1 MTMMLGFWDI
11 APVVYLV
18 GLVIA
23 FVLVFDRLAR
33 PNCYRIPFAI
43 FVAAFWPIAVVIAV
57 MLYVEGLLCSIK
69 DWIIGED

>member
-1 MTMMLGFWDI
+1 MMLEFWDI
-11 APVVYLV
+11 APILYCV

-33 PNCYRIPFAI
+33 PNCYRIPFAL
-43 FVAAFWPIAVVIAV
+43 FVAAFWPIAVIIAV
-57 MLYVEGLLCSIK
+57 MLYVEGVLCSIK

>member
-11 APVVYLV
+11 APVVYMV

-43 FVAAFWPIAVVIAV
+43 FVAAFWPIAFVIAV

>member
-11 APVVYLV
+11 APVVYMV

-33 PNCYRIPFAI
+33 PNCYRIPFAL
-43 FVAAFWPIAVVIAV
+43 FVAAMWPVAIMICIALA
-57 MLYVEGLLCSIK
+57 MESLLFMIK
-69 DWIIGED
+69 EWITEE

>member
-23 FVLVFDRLAR
+23 FVLVFDRLAK
-33 PNCYRIPFAI
+33 PNCYRIPFAF

-57 MLYVEGLLCSIK
+57 MLYVEGVLCSIK

>member
-1 MTMMLGFWDI
+1 MLGFWDI

-23 FVLVFDRLAR
+23 FVLLFERLAR

-43 FVAAFWPIAVVIAV
+43 FVAAFWPIVVVIAV
-57 MLYVEGLLCSIK
+57 MLYIEGLVMMFKEWL
-69 DWIIGED
+69 IGEDS

>member
-1 MTMMLGFWDI
+1 MLGFWDI
-11 APVVYLV
+11 APVVYMV

-23 FVLVFDRLAR
+23 FVLVFERLAR

-43 FVAAFWPIAVVIAV
+43 FVAAFWPIAFVIAV

>member
-1 MTMMLGFWDI
+1 MMLGFGDI

-23 FVLVFDRLAR
+23 FVLLCERLAR

-43 FVAAFWPIAVVIAV
+43 FVAAFWPIVVVIAV
-57 MLYVEGLLCSIK
+57 MLYIEGLVMMFKEWL
-69 DWIIGED
+69 IGEDS

>member
-1 MTMMLGFWDI
+1 MLGFWDI

-33 PNCYRIPFAI
+33 PNCYRIPFAL
-43 FVAAFWPIAVVIAV
+43 FVAAFSPIAVVIAV
-57 MLYVEGLLCSIK
+57 MLYVEGVLCSIK

>member
-11 APVVYLV
+11 APVVYMV

-43 FVAAFWPIAVVIAV
+43 FVAAFWPIAFVIAV
-57 MLYVEGLLCSIK
+57 MLWIEGVLCSIK

>member
-23 FVLVFDRLAR
+23 FALVFDRLAR

-43 FVAAFWPIAVVIAV
+43 FVAAFWPIAVVIAG
-57 MLYVEGLLCSIK
+57 MLYVEGVLCSIK

>member
-1 MTMMLGFWDI
+1 MLGFWDI

-33 PNCYRIPFAI
+33 PNCYRIPFAL
-43 FVAAFWPIAVVIAV
+43 FLAAFWPIAFVIAV
-57 MLYVEGLLCSIK
+57 MLYIEGVLCSIK

>member
-1 MTMMLGFWDI
+1 MLGFGDI

-23 FVLVFDRLAR
+23 FVLLFERLAR

-43 FVAAFWPIAVVIAV
+43 FVAAFWPIVVVIAV
-57 MLYVEGLLCSIK
+57 MLYIEGLVMMFKEWL
-69 DWIIGED
+69 IGEDS